1 MTDNCS
7 NNEKKCCCNIQTCI
21 DILVI
26 LDFIVSTIGGILKN
40 SNEQAA
46 NYCFMIGGGLLF
58 IAVILIIY
66 KYIKLKV

>member
-7 NNEKKCCCNIQTCI
+7 NNEKKCYCNIQTYI

-26 LDFIVSTIGGILKN
+26 LDFIVSTIGGILKS

-58 IAVILIIY
+58 FAVVLIIY
-66 KYIKLKV
+66 RIVTKK

>member
-7 NNEKKCCCNIQTCI
+7 NNEKKCCCNIQTYI

-26 LDFIVSTIGGILKN
+26 LDFIVSTIGGILKS

-46 NYCFMIGGGLLF
+46 NYSFMIGGGLLF
-58 IAVILIIY
+58 FAVVLIIY
-66 KYIKLKV
+66 RIVTKK